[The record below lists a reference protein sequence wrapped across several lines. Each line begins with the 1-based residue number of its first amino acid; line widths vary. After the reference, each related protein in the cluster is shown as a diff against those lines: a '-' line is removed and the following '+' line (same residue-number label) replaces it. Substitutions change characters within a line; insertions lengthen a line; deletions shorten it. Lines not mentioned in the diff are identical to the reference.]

1 MNEILAWIGGATL
14 GGVGLVA
21 VAYWIFQTWGAQ
33 WLQSRFNSQL
43 EALRHQ
49 QAQEMEN
56 LRFRIGRMMD
66 RSIKLHE
73 REFEVVPEA
82 WRLLVDA
89 YYQTAAHTSS
99 ARMAPAVQRMNEEQL
114 EEFLAGT
121 EWHESQKQ
129 EMRDAARVD
138 RSQIEYRISY
148 LHEHPK
154 VEEIARTFNRYLE
167 KYGIFISNK
176 TQFKEIGDI
185 IWDALGEYANMRELE
200 LPRERAAQER
210 LNKEG
215 RKLMEQLEVDI
226 HRRFWK
232 TDITTAD
239 QLSVPTFDRI
249 SSGSEASA
257 RSQRSE

>member
-1 MNEILAWIGGATL
+1 VSEILAWIGGATL

-21 VAYWIFQTWGAQ
+21 VAYWIFQTWGTQ
-33 WLQSRFNSQL
+33 WLQSRFNTQL
-43 EALRHQ
+43 EAVRHA

-73 REFEVVPEA
+73 REFEMVPEA

-89 YYQTAAHTSS
+89 YYTTTAHTSS
-99 ARMAPAVQRMNEEQL
+99 ARMAPAVQRMNDEQL

-129 EMRDAARVD
+129 QMRDAPRVE
-138 RSQIEYRISY
+138 RSQLEYKFSY
-148 LHEHPK
+148 LHEHPR

-176 TQFKEIGDI
+176 SAFKEIGDI

-200 LPRERAAQER
+200 IPRDRGAQER

-215 RKLMEQLEVDI
+215 RAKLQELEADI

-232 TDITTAD
+232 TD
-239 QLSVPTFDRI
+239 LV
-249 SSGSEASA
+249 SEKQASDLQA
-257 RSQRSE
+257 